1 MSEEGF
7 QISEKQKAGTIS
19 RSNLSW
25 DQEYASGSA
34 MRESANLSHLE
45 SRYRKGEPAHWLGG
59 RSREHQSSSRDRK
72 SRFYCHPFSDIEN
85 RFPSVRNIASVTFL
99 TRT

>member
-45 SRYRKGEPAHWLGG
+45 SRYRKGEPAHWLAEDHESTSL
-59 RSREHQSSSRDRK
+59 RREIGSHDS
-72 SRFYCHPFSDIEN
+72 I
-85 RFPSVRNIASVTFL
+85 VTL
-99 TRT
+99 SQT